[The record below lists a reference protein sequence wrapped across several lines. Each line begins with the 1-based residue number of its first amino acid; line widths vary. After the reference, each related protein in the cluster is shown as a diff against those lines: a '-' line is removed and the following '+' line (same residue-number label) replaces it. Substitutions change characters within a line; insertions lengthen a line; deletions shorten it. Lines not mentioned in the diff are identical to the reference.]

1 MKNYTIVSLAD
12 ANYFDLLN
20 ELVNSILQ
28 FKESDDVDICILD
41 AGLTDEQKTTL
52 SKKVKQ
58 IKKAEWDIEVPGY
71 KIGKKEWLKS
81 QVSRAFLPKYFPG
94 YKKYLWIDCDAWVND
109 WNSVELYFKACE
121 NGKLGRGAD
130 YQKNIIGID
139 LAKAKFK
146 KKEQDIFFKAV
157 EAYTGLVLAN
167 EKYRINSENV
177 NLLERQVETDRIRLD
192 RGEVTVSDV
201 AQSESSLAGAKAKLI
216 IAENEVITNK
226 LNFENVIG
234 PLPDLNSLSSD
245 IEISINLP
253 NSLNNALEVSKKN
266 NPDLI
271 ISKLEFEQSEK
282 DVEIARS
289 DLSPSA
295 SISFEKSYSE
305 DLSATYDEREK
316 DILKATV
323 TWPFYSGG
331 KNRANLNKNK
341 NLKTRKRLLLDSAV
355 KTNEAIVASAWS
367 NFLSNQS
374 LLSSVEAQV
383 RAAEIANE
391 GITAEYESGVGRT
404 TLDVIQS
411 NSLLLNAL
419 ITRADSERNLILSQ
433 FNLLKSMGLLN
444 SDHLKIN

>member
-1 MKNYTIVSLAD
+1 MTKKILLIIIFSFISVNAFAISLKEALKIAYKNNPEINAERENLKVSEEELKISKSGYMPSLTISGSKSKEHT
-12 ANYFDLLN
+12 N
-20 ELVNSILQ
+20 ELTKQSGGDADIT
-28 FKESDDVDICILD
+28 DVDP
-41 AGLTDEQKTTL
+41 LTTSVTIEQK
-52 SKKVKQ
+52 
-58 IKKAEWDIEVPGY
+58 I
-71 KIGKKEWLKS
+71 
-81 QVSRAFLPKYFPG
+81 
-94 YKKYLWIDCDAWVND
+94 ID
-109 WNSVELYFKACE
+109 F
-121 NGKLGRGAD
+121 GRDAD

-245 IEISINLP
+245 LEISINLP
-253 NSLNNALEVSKKN
+253 NSLNNALEVSRKN

-282 DVEIARS
+282 DVQIARS

-433 FNLLKSMGLLN
+433 FNLLKSIGLLN

>member
-1 MKNYTIVSLAD
+1 MIKKILLIIVFSFISVNAFAISLKEALKIAYKNNPEINAERENLKVSEEELKISKSDYMPSLTISGSKSKENTKELTNQSGGD
-12 ANYFDLLN
+12 AA
-20 ELVNSILQ
+20 VT
-28 FKESDDVDICILD
+28 DVDP
-41 AGLTDEQKTTL
+41 LTTSITIEQK
-52 SKKVKQ
+52 
-58 IKKAEWDIEVPGY
+58 I
-71 KIGKKEWLKS
+71 
-81 QVSRAFLPKYFPG
+81 
-94 YKKYLWIDCDAWVND
+94 ID
-109 WNSVELYFKACE
+109 F
-121 NGKLGRGAD
+121 GRGAD

-245 IEISINLP
+245 LEISINLP
-253 NSLNNALEVSKKN
+253 NSLNNALEVSRKN

-271 ISKLEFEQSEK
+271 ISKLEYEQSEK
-282 DVEIARS
+282 DVQIARS